1 MRLAPV
7 LTCLDMVLD
16 NQNIYVF
23 VPGKNWKLSL
33 AELVAYFKGRNR
45 GFEFSEV
52 TPAFFTVKVEG
63 ALTTSTAA
71 DLGGFIKIGKV
82 VTNLATWTV
91 KEAFLQESK
100 QAQAQIRM
108 SFSTSGIVDEMVDAT
123 SGKSVFGVSVYFLE
137 RSFRPVAR
145 AMQRFVGS
153 SLKHELA
160 AHGRRSGFIG
170 FPRNRP
176 QPQLSHVE
184 VLKKGLVERKAE
196 VLFCVGKEQTFVST
210 TVAVHDPFEFQ
221 KRDIGR
227 PFQRKIFGMP
237 PRLARI
243 MINLAFC
250 TAGKSLLDPFCGVGT
265 ILQEALLTKARV
277 IGMDVNPWCVEASK
291 ENLEWLKKQY
301 SLEDAA
307 YAVLLGDS
315 RRLTEKIRQNV
326 DCIATEPDLG
336 PPLRHVATTTY
347 ATKIISKLTPLYYD
361 FLESAHQTLTKDGRL
376 VLITPHIKT
385 RSGEPVTMHIEEK
398 AVNIGFK
405 KVALFPKDVRARDN
419 TAYENLIETTSLID
433 EEERHKIGRE
443 IHIFQK

>member
-1 MRLAPV
+1 
-7 LTCLDMVLD
+7 MVLD
-16 NQNIYVF
+16 NQNTYVF

-33 AELVAYFKGRNR
+33 AELVAYFRGRNYE
-45 GFEFSEV
+45 FEFFELA
-52 TPAFFTVKVEG
+52 PAFFTVKVDR
-63 ALTTSTAA
+63 ALSASAAA
-71 DLGGFIKIGKV
+71 DLGGIIKIGKV
-82 VTNLATWTV
+82 VTNLATWTL
-91 KEAFLQESK
+91 KEAFLRESK

-108 SFSTSGIVDEMVDAT
+108 SFSASGIVDEMVDAD
-123 SGKSVFGVSVYFLE
+123 SGKSVFGVSVYYLE
-137 RSFRPVAR
+137 RSFRPVSR
-145 AMQRFVGS
+145 TMQRFVGS

-160 AHGRRSGFIG
+160 AHGRKSGFIG
-170 FPRNRP
+170 FPKSRP

-227 PFQRKIFGMP
+227 PVQRKIFAMP

-265 ILQEALLTKARV
+265 ILQEALLAKARV
-277 IGMDVNPWCVEASK
+277 VGLDANPWCVQASK

-301 SLEDAA
+301 SLKDAE
-307 YAVLLGDS
+307 YAVLQGDS
-315 RRLTEKIRQNV
+315 RRLTEKIQQEI

-347 ATKIISKLTPLYYD
+347 ATKIIGKLTPLYYD
-361 FLESAHQTLTKDGRL
+361 FLESAHQSLKKDGRL
-376 VLITPHIKT
+376 ALITPHIKT
-385 RSGEPVTMHIEEK
+385 RSGKPVTMHIEEK
-398 AVNIGFK
+398 AANVGFK
-405 KVALFPKDVRARDN
+405 KVAPFPKEVSAKDD
-419 TAYENLIETTSLID
+419 TAYENLRETTSLVD

>member
-1 MRLAPV
+1 
-7 LTCLDMVLD
+7 MVLD

-63 ALTTSTAA
+63 ALSTSTAA
-71 DLGGFIKIGKV
+71 DMGGFIKIGKV

-265 ILQEALLTKARV
+265 ILQEALLAKARV
-277 IGMDVNPWCVEASK
+277 IGLDVNPWCVEASK

-307 YAVLLGDS
+307 YAVLPGDS

-385 RSGEPVTMHIEEK
+385 RSGEPVTMNIEEK

-419 TAYENLIETTSLID
+419 TAYENLIETASLID

>member
-1 MRLAPV
+1 
-7 LTCLDMVLD
+7 MVLY
-16 NQNIYVF
+16 NQNTYVF

-33 AELVAYFKGRNR
+33 AELVACFKGRNCW
-45 GFEFSEV
+45 FEFSDLG
-52 TPAFFTVKVEG
+52 PAFFAVTVDR
-63 ALTTSTAA
+63 ALSASIAA
-71 DLGGFIKIGKV
+71 DLGGIIKIGKV
-82 VTNLATWTV
+82 VTNLATRTV
-91 KEAFLQESK
+91 KEAFLRESK

-108 SFSTSGIVDEMVDAT
+108 SFSASGIVDEMVDAD
-123 SGKSVFGVSVYFLE
+123 SGKSVFGVSVYYLE
-137 RSFRPVAR
+137 RSFHPVSR
-145 AMQRFVGS
+145 TMQRFVGS
-153 SLKHELA
+153 SLKHELV
-160 AHGRRSGFIG
+160 AHGRKLGFMG
-170 FPRNRP
+170 FPRSRP

-210 TVAVHDPFEFQ
+210 TVAVHNPFEFQ

-227 PFQRKIFGMP
+227 PVQRKIFGMP

-265 ILQEALLTKARV
+265 ILQEALLAKARV
-277 IGMDVNPWCVEASK
+277 IGLDVNPWCVEASK
-291 ENLEWLKKQY
+291 KNLEWLKKQY
-301 SLEDAA
+301 SMEDAA
-307 YAVLLGDS
+307 YAVLQGDS
-315 RRLTEKIRQNV
+315 RRLMETIQQDV

-347 ATKIISKLTPLYYD
+347 AIKIIGKLTPLYYD
-361 FLESAHQTLTKDGRL
+361 FLESAHQSLKKDGRL

-385 RSGEPVTMHIEEK
+385 RSGKPITMQIEEK
-398 AVNIGFK
+398 AMNVGFK
-405 KVALFPKDVRARDN
+405 KVAPFPKEVSAKND
-419 TAYENLIETTSLID
+419 TAYENLTETTSLVD